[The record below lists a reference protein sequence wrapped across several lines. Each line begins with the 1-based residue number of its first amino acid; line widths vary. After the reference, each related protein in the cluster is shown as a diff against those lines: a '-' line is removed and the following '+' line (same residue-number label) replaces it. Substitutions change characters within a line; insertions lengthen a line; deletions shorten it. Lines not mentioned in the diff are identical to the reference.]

1 MKRLKGI
8 IMLLFLFV
16 FCCTLSA
23 FADDTMKTNVQ
34 KKYKETKDICN
45 TVKSLLSEGM
55 NTKEVTK
62 ACIELGHDACLVVR
76 CAIDANGTL
85 EQIITGA
92 LEAGVTSDVCSRCAI
107 EAGVDP
113 EVLAKAFE
121 TGLGYTPPLGA
132 GLTPIEIGIPGSTP
146 GGGYISSSGF

>member
-1 MKRLKGI
+1 MKTLRNIG
-8 IMLLFLFV
+8 LLSFLFI
-16 FCCTLSA
+16 FCFSLSA
-23 FADDTMKTNVQ
+23 FADETIKSNVQ
-34 KKYKETKDICN
+34 KKYKETKDIC
-45 TVKSLLSEGM
+45 TTIKSLLAEGM

-76 CAIDANGTL
+76 CAIEANGTL
-85 EQIITGA
+85 EQIIIGA

-132 GLTPIEIGIPGSTP
+132 GLTPIEIGIPGSSP
-146 GGGYISSSGF
+146 AGGYISPSSF